1 VTDASCGRRARPC
14 VRVRVDR
21 AVTRGAAGMGADV
34 REGSRA
40 TSPASANSAT
50 AQLERRCEEL
60 QSDNARLRR
69 ELKEQHAK
77 TEQILAHLEQR
88 VECLHTLLVDVRQ
101 RHAAKPSPSL
111 RTGPSTTSV
120 LLSGLLCV
128 VLAAAA
134 ALAPP
139 WKDGDAGGGREVETA
154 AVACTGPPS
163 QALTLALGPA
173 PAQPLMDAEEAGAR
187 LAQRAA
193 DLTAALANAFVGGG
207 ERGDN
212 AEAAQWEAAKESMR
226 CGIARSVVHDAL
238 LEREGQLI
246 NGTQNRAAALHFAGD
261 PKRREQVLRNFAKM
275 THAIERFVHAGPGEG
290 RTDAALHIDEGA
302 WGNAGG
308 RVAAH
313 VAQYPQSVV
322 VFHDADKANPERL
335 SGVCW
340 YVLHPAW
347 VAECLRPL
355 PPSSLALCPV
365 CTRVHVCDASAVCGE
380 STELEEA
387 FEAGYLV
394 HQGRRVD
401 CTGAVF
407 ILYTFLGTP
416 CACVRACVRACVF
429 AFACLCSWVLC
440 LYLGPCLY
448 IASVSMSAATRQ
460 CYLERRRCP

>member
-1 VTDASCGRRARPC
+1 
-14 VRVRVDR
+14 
-21 AVTRGAAGMGADV
+21 MGADV

-40 TSPASANSAT
+40 TSPASADSAT

-193 DLTAALANAFVGGG
+193 DLTAALANAFVGGS

-335 SGVCW
+335 S
-340 YVLHPAW
+340 
-347 VAECLRPL
+347 
-355 PPSSLALCPV
+355 
-365 CTRVHVCDASAVCGE
+365 
-380 STELEEA
+380 ELEEA

-407 ILYTFLGTP
+407 ILYTFLGASLSSHVCSDKLGNRLPFCSSATHK
-416 CACVRACVRACVF
+416 AELVRVVKEQSQHVWPEWTFVAR
-429 AFACLCSWVLC
+429 
-440 LYLGPCLY
+440 
-448 IASVSMSAATRQ
+448 ISAVA
-460 CYLERRRCP
+460 PFP